1 MKTRNRSDNLTERDT
16 LQNRDEGTARQASI
30 ANGPHCLGIPA
41 YACFGD
47 LGSRVGRGCC
57 VPNATF
63 TSLRYLYL
71 FIQYES
77 YCMLLEVRHIASVF
91 KFDLTR
97 QRPRLLW
104 DSKSQKPLRFKVN
117 SSQPKNP
124 GGSLWLCSKC
134 FTAASM
140 HDLLYR
146 TPTSY
151 YGTRYAVPLC
161 TVETQRK
168 SPVWILCLFRI
179 VRPFF
184 CRKGITCE
192 SHAISSARRWV

>member
-1 MKTRNRSDNLTERDT
+1 
-16 LQNRDEGTARQASI
+16 
-30 ANGPHCLGIPA
+30 
-41 YACFGD
+41 
-47 LGSRVGRGCC
+47 
-57 VPNATF
+57 
-63 TSLRYLYL
+63 
-71 FIQYES
+71 
-77 YCMLLEVRHIASVF
+77 MLLEVRHIASVF

-192 SHAISSARRWV
+192 SHAISSARRWVWGFMGSFCSLRLISRETLGDDYPERMLALEGNFVACRSIANLASGSTHLTLY